1 MGHKK
6 KTLTPRQKSSPVTPP
21 PATAGGGVPPEP
33 TSMEPITPESTD
45 DSVASVESIK
55 QECERAL
62 TAVRRGNHKKALRL
76 MKEFSLKNENCA
88 LVHRVHGTVC
98 VKVAAILDD
107 LNSKQRHLKMAIDYA
122 RKAVLLS
129 PNSIEFAYF
138 YANLLYEAANDSKEY
153 EEVVQECERALAIEN
168 PVDPAKESL
177 QDECQQRISSPDA
190 RIAHVHQELRAL
202 IQKSNIASI
211 STWMKN
217 LGTGNGEEKFRLIPI
232 RRIAEDPM
240 ELRLVQTRR
249 PNEIKKATKTPEER
263 RKEIE
268 VRVAAARL
276 LQQKLESPQS
286 ESSVDKIGDASSGVV
301 TRGGER
307 RRHANVKKMVSN
319 AERRDQVQLFWNSMS
334 VDKKRELLKIGVS
347 DLKAH
352 FGSSKDGLANEVILE
367 ALSFAE
373 INKTWKFWQCC
384 RCSEKFCDSDAYM
397 QHVVQEH
404 MGNLM
409 PKMQSILPQGID
421 SEWSD
426 MLLNCSWKP
435 LDLSAAVKI
444 LQKETE
450 YQGSGDEFCS
460 RGSLEKSKDADI
472 WDMLPVKNKF
482 RGFSNGNDLDDGID
496 EKITNF
502 EWIECDENARSK
514 ELSHSCGLGRYA
526 EKTGP
531 VDDPKSGS
539 HSLEIK
545 EKIVLN
551 GDAMCLLLDESFL
564 PNEKSS
570 VTNNATVL
578 DDTAAASAVSASH
591 ENGGPQ
597 AGNNYHH
604 GCIYGKRSQIKN
616 LCERKCDHLR
626 YEEALQAVE
635 DLCLEEG
642 KKREDASEFVRQSYE
657 TVLRKRREELV
668 EGENDIM
675 FSARF
680 ELDAISNILKEA
692 ESLNVNRF
700 GFEETYGG
708 VTSHLCDLESGEEED
723 WRTKDYLNQLDTCIE
738 VAIQRQKE
746 QLSIELSKIDAR
758 IMRSVDGMQQ
768 MELRLDPVSALDY
781 RLILLPLVKSFLRAL
796 LEDLADKDATEKSD
810 AAREAFLAELALDSK
825 KNITGGSDN
834 SKLAQEKTKDK
845 KKNKEYRKSKD
856 SKSVAGNQRNM
867 VHQENAERAASQD
880 ASDNEHP
887 DSEVAVPESCDE
899 LNQEDEE
906 FRRKI
911 ELELE
916 ERKLEETLEYQRR
929 IENEAK
935 LKKLAEQ
942 HKKNARS
949 IPELVA
955 EGAYDGNT
963 KVGTNNRDMHKQE
976 PPAQNGFPISFGT
989 IPNGIVEGALMPV
1002 SPITAD
1008 HKATGLPNG
1017 GNPEDGAFVF
1027 DKRSGK
1033 RGKRHKGSV
1042 KPLEGN
1048 CQPVTSEM
1056 ENADVGSLHNRVSAK
1071 DQSSVRDNLHGER
1084 GPENGTK
1091 TLGQLQ
1097 AEDDDEERFQA
1108 DLKKAVLQSLDTFQ
1122 AHKRIP
1128 VVPKLRASQDICS
1141 ESNDSGASLNE
1152 VNKEDMIGTGL
1163 QNEVG
1168 EYNCFLNVIIQVMC
1182 PDSSFDE
1189 LLNSVEM
1196 NHQIACDPEAGGCGK
1211 LNYIHHILSSAP
1223 FVFTTVLGW
1232 QSTCEN
1238 ADDITATLAA
1248 LNTEIDISILYRGL
1262 DPKKQHQ
1269 LVSVVLQ

>member
-6 KTLTPRQKSSPVTPP
+6 KTLTPRQKLSPVSPP
-21 PATAGGGVPPEP
+21 PATADGGVPTES
-33 TSMEPITPESTD
+33 TSLEPITPESTD
-45 DSVASVESIK
+45 DSPASVESIK

-62 TAVRRGNHKKALRL
+62 TALRRGNHKKALRL

-107 LNSKQRHLKMAIDYA
+107 LNSKQRHLKMAIDCA

-129 PNSIEFAYF
+129 PNSVEFAHF

-153 EEVVQECERALAIEN
+153 EEVIQECEKALAIEN

-177 QDECQQRISSPDA
+177 QDESQQRISSPDA
-190 RIAHVHQELRAL
+190 RISHVHQELRAL

-232 RRIAEDPM
+232 RRITEDPM
-240 ELRLVQTRR
+240 EVRLVQTRR

-276 LQQKLESPQS
+276 LQQKSESPQS
-286 ESSVDKIGDASSGVV
+286 ESSVDKLGDASSGVV

-307 RRHANVKKMVSN
+307 RRHANVRKMVSN
-319 AERRDQVQLFWNSMS
+319 AERRDQVQLFWNSMI

-352 FGSSKDGLANEVILE
+352 FGPSKDGLANEVISE

-384 RCSEKFCDSDAYM
+384 RCSEKFCDSDAHM

-409 PKMQSILPQGID
+409 PKMQSVLPLGVD

-450 YQGSGDEFCS
+450 CQGSRDEFCS
-460 RGSLEKSKDADI
+460 RDSLEESKDSDI
-472 WDMLPVKNKF
+472 WDTSPEKNKF
-482 RGFSNGNDLDDGID
+482 RGFFNGNDVDGGID
-496 EKITNF
+496 GKITNF
-502 EWIECDENARSK
+502 EWRVSDENARSK
-514 ELSHSCGLGRYA
+514 VYSLADILPSADDPEGAKLLQKIHKIFQLLITHKYLAATHVSKVIQYTMDELQSLASGLELQNYGLEQTPICICFLGATQLKKILKFLQELSHSCGLGGYA
-526 EKTGP
+526 EKTSP
-531 VDDPKSGS
+531 VDDHKSGTYG
-539 HSLEIK
+539 LEIK

-551 GDAMCLLLDESFL
+551 GDATCLLLDESLL
-564 PNEKSS
+564 PNEKSP
-570 VTNNATVL
+570 VIDNAAVS
-578 DDTAAASAVSASH
+578 DDTASTSAVLTSH
-591 ENGGPQ
+591 ENGVLPNVDALLSWIFTGPSSREQ
-597 AGNNYHH
+597 LSSWVRIREEQSNQGMEILQTLEKEFYHL
-604 GCIYGKRSQIKN
+604 QN

-642 KKREDASEFVRQSYE
+642 KKREDAAEFVRHSYE

-668 EGENDIM
+668 EGENDVM

-680 ELDAISNILKEA
+680 ELDAISNVLKEA

-708 VTSHLCDLESGEEED
+708 MTSHLCDLVSGEEED

-746 QLSIELSKIDAR
+746 QLSVELSKIDAR
-758 IMRSVDGMQQ
+758 IMRSVDAMQQ

-796 LEDLADKDATEKSD
+796 LEDLAEKDATKKSD

-825 KNITGGSDN
+825 KSVTGGSDN
-834 SKLAQEKTKDK
+834 SKHAQEKTKDK

-856 SKSVAGNQRNM
+856 SK
-867 VHQENAERAASQD
+867 
-880 ASDNEHP
+880 
-887 DSEVAVPESCDE
+887 
-899 LNQEDEE
+899 
-906 FRRKI
+906 
-911 ELELE
+911 
-916 ERKLEETLEYQRR
+916 
-929 IENEAK
+929 
-935 LKKLAEQ
+935 
-942 HKKNARS
+942 
-949 IPELVA
+949 
-955 EGAYDGNT
+955 
-963 KVGTNNRDMHKQE
+963 
-976 PPAQNGFPISFGT
+976 
-989 IPNGIVEGALMPV
+989 
-1002 SPITAD
+1002 
-1008 HKATGLPNG
+1008 
-1017 GNPEDGAFVF
+1017 
-1027 DKRSGK
+1027 
-1033 RGKRHKGSV
+1033 
-1042 KPLEGN
+1042 
-1048 CQPVTSEM
+1048 
-1056 ENADVGSLHNRVSAK
+1056 
-1071 DQSSVRDNLHGER
+1071 
-1084 GPENGTK
+1084 
-1091 TLGQLQ
+1091 
-1097 AEDDDEERFQA
+1097 
-1108 DLKKAVLQSLDTFQ
+1108 
-1122 AHKRIP
+1122 
-1128 VVPKLRASQDICS
+1128 
-1141 ESNDSGASLNE
+1141 
-1152 VNKEDMIGTGL
+1152 
-1163 QNEVG
+1163 
-1168 EYNCFLNVIIQVMC
+1168 
-1182 PDSSFDE
+1182 
-1189 LLNSVEM
+1189 
-1196 NHQIACDPEAGGCGK
+1196 
-1211 LNYIHHILSSAP
+1211 
-1223 FVFTTVLGW
+1223 
-1232 QSTCEN
+1232 
-1238 ADDITATLAA
+1238 
-1248 LNTEIDISILYRGL
+1248 
-1262 DPKKQHQ
+1262 
-1269 LVSVVLQ
+1269 